1 MTLWLTR
8 PGLANQSLA
17 EALAVRGIMTITAPV
32 QRIFP
37 ITTCVRPGDFTA
49 ILTTSQHALG
59 AADYPESLTS
69 LPLYTVGVASQAA
82 ARARGFAKAK
92 ILAADAAG
100 LAEALIAHTP
110 TPQHFLYLRGRD
122 LRVDIASLLRAAG
135 HGVTEHIT
143 YAAEIAPDLPPELLR
158 DWPAVSGVV
167 LYSARAAGFAH
178 MLMDR
183 HHLTPARPLDAFC
196 LSDAIAD
203 SLTRERWGRVFSARH
218 PSEESLLEIIIS
230 AKTTL

>member
-8 PGLANQSLA
+8 PELANQSLA

-32 QRIFP
+32 QRILP
-37 ITTCVRPGDFTA
+37 IATRVSPGDFTA

-59 AADYPESLTS
+59 AVDYPESLTS
-69 LPLYTVGVASQAA
+69 LPLYTVGMASQAA
-82 ARARGFAKAK
+82 ARAKGFAKAK

-100 LAEALIAHTP
+100 LAEALIAHAP
-110 TPQHFLYLRGRD
+110 APQHFLYLRGRD
-122 LRVDIASLLRAAG
+122 LRLDIASLLRAAG
-135 HGVTEHIT
+135 HGATEYIT
-143 YAAEIAPDLPPELLR
+143 YAAEIAPELPPEFLK

-167 LYSARAAGFAH
+167 LYSARAAEFAH

-196 LSDAIAD
+196 LSDAIAA
-203 SLTRERWGRVFSARH
+203 SLTRERWGRVFFARH